1 MICCV
6 LNADS
11 DVGDDEDGVT
21 AEAMMW
27 LFVMRLFRMRCDGG
41 GRVVGGVTMG
51 WW

>member
-6 LNADS
+6 LNVDS

-27 LFVMRLFRMRCDGG
+27 LFVMRLFRMRCDLFSAFFSEWLA
-41 GRVVGGVTMG
+41 VF
-51 WW
+51 